1 MRVEIFM
8 DGDTLEKLEICLEN
22 CYGIKK
28 LNKQFQFTSNKVNS
42 IYAKNGSMKT
52 SLSKVFQKVQEGKKT
67 DICDEIFGSMP
78 IVCNINVD
86 DQEINKDE
94 IFAIKSFEDYYE
106 SDNLASLLINK
117 DLKQEL
123 DNVNK
128 LKNKF
133 LKILESKSGKKIS
146 KTVSGKK
153 VYELEETI
161 IIDFG
166 FYEKSF
172 LLNLNNINLQDLDY
186 DYSEINYSQI
196 YDDSVMRKIKSDEFQ
211 EKINQYLDRSDEI
224 YSMYSF
230 FDKGTFTLPKL
241 KDIQKGLIKN
251 SFFVKENKIILN
263 DDTEINNITELQDK
277 IREIETQLITSTEFK
292 EIEKLLSDAK
302 GILLKD
308 IIETFPQIIE
318 ELKLDKLEDFK
329 KKLWLSYIAA
339 ERDRFNELK
348 DNYNEL
354 DTDIHSAELDD
365 TPWKEALDIFN
376 NRFTVPF
383 HMEVSNLRSS
393 IIGESIPKVIFGF
406 CKDGNVENE
415 DESNW
420 VKLDREEIESKN
432 TLSQGEKR
440 ALYLLNIIFDIE
452 KRRRENQKTLFII
465 DDIADSFDYKNK
477 YAIIEYLKEIS
488 LEDNFYMI
496 ILSHNFDFYR
506 AVSSRLGLKRHCR
519 HDVHINSDE
528 VKIQQELYQDKP
540 FMYWKTRL
548 NSKHVIALIPF
559 IRNLI
564 EYGVDKEVND
574 FQGIQNDYLLLTNL
588 LHIKEHT
595 YNIKIFDLKKIYK
608 EYIGND
614 NFIQI
619 NEDKTVLSVIE
630 EIALEITE
638 TDISLEN
645 KIILSVAIRLVSE
658 SYMINEIENSNCNFT
673 WNDRSG
679 SVLIINKEEAL
690 SNVLNNGNQ
699 TRGLFGLY
707 EQIGDPDKI
716 KILDSVNI
724 MTPENIHINSF
735 MYEPILDMDIIE
747 LKNLYDDVCR
757 LECVYAV

>member
-1 MRVEIFM
+1 M
-8 DGDTLEKLEICLEN
+8 DGDTLEKLEIYLEN

-28 LNKQFQFTSNKVNS
+28 LDKKFKFGPGKVNS

-52 SLSKVFQKVQEGKKT
+52 SLSKVFHKIQEGKQA

-78 IVCNINVD
+78 VVCNINKD
-86 DQEINKDE
+86 NETIDKDE
-94 IFAIKSFEDYYE
+94 IFVIKSFEDYYE
-106 SDNLASLLINK
+106 SDNLASLLINNH
-117 DLKQEL
+117 LKQEL

-128 LKNKF
+128 LKDGF
-133 LKILESKSGKKIS
+133 LKVLEKRSGKKITR
-146 KTVSGKK
+146 TVSGKK

-161 IIDFG
+161 ITDFG
-166 FYEKSF
+166 FDEKSL
-172 LLNLNNINLQDLDY
+172 LLNLNNIDLEDLDY
-186 DYSEINYSQI
+186 DYSDIIYSQI
-196 YDDSVMRKIKSDEFQ
+196 YDDSVIRKIKSDEFQ
-211 EKINQYLDRSDEI
+211 EKISQYLDKSDEI
-224 YSMYSF
+224 YSMYTF

-251 SFFVKENKIILN
+251 NFFVKENKIILN
-263 DDTEINNITELQDK
+263 DDTEIKDSAQLKDK
-277 IREIETQLITSTEFK
+277 IKEIETQLTTSTEFK

-302 GILLKD
+302 GMLFKD

-329 KKLWLSYIAA
+329 KKIWLSYITA
-339 ERDRFNELK
+339 EIDKFNELK
-348 DNYNEL
+348 GKYNEL
-354 DTDIHSAELDD
+354 DTDIHDAELDD
-365 TPWKEALDIFN
+365 TPWKEALNIFN

-383 HMEVSNLRSS
+383 HMEISNLRSS

-406 CKDGNVENE
+406 CKDGDVENR
-415 DESNW
+415 DENNW
-420 VKLDREEIESKN
+420 VKLDRDEVESKN

-506 AVSSRLGLKRHCR
+506 AVSSRLGLKRSYR
-519 HDVHINSDE
+519 HEVHMRFDE
-528 VKIQQELYQDKP
+528 VKIERELYQDKP
-540 FMYWKTRL
+540 FMYWKTQL
-548 NSKHVIALIPF
+548 NKKHIIALIPF
-559 IRNLI
+559 VRNLI
-564 EYGVDKEVND
+564 EYGADKEVND
-574 FQGIQNDYLLLTNL
+574 FQGIQKDYLLLTNL

-595 YNIKIFDLKKIYK
+595 YNIKIADLKKIYK
-608 EYIGND
+608 EYIDND

-619 NEDKTVLSVIE
+619 NEDKTVLSVID

-658 SYMINEIENSNCNFT
+658 RYMINEIENSNCNFT

-690 SNVLNNGNQ
+690 SNVLDNGNQ

-707 EQIGDPDKI
+707 EQIGDHDKI

-747 LKNLYDDVCR
+747 LKKLYDDVCG
-757 LECVYAV
+757 LECVHAI